1 MARGRNWWKLR
12 TTTGRANVA
21 SGCSFATAA
30 DRPITSRTL
39 SPEESVPFV
48 LDSFPLVGA
57 LDFDVSK
64 ADRLLILPD
73 WRQVRFAYPLYGGI
87 ENDA

>member
-1 MARGRNWWKLR
+1 
-12 TTTGRANVA
+12 
-21 SGCSFATAA
+21 
-30 DRPITSRTL
+30 
-39 SPEESVPFV
+39 VPFV